1 MALNEQT
8 GEVEADGHVR
18 IESGDQIWVGEHIRY
33 NFKTHQMQSEEFRTG
48 KPPVFAAGRELEGNT
63 TNRTYDARHLFI
75 TTDDIS
81 NPATRVRASR
91 VKIVP
96 GKYIEMWNAV
106 LYVDGVPMFYFP
118 YYKRNLGER
127 ANNFNFVPGYRTA
140 YGPYLLNTYTWF
152 LGDHTDGQIHLD
164 YRERR
169 GVGAGPDL
177 HLQLGRWGDF
187 AFKYYYLHD
196 DDSGTSISTNS
207 FDNLGT
213 IPENRQRFNFTW
225 QATPFTNLNVKALVN
240 YQSDP
245 LVLHDFFEGDYTE
258 NPQPNTFVE
267 ANKYWENWSLDARN
281 HAAHQQF
288 LRPGRAAAGRETH
301 RLPPAGI

>member
-1 MALNEQT
+1 MQTACGPAPTGIYVKYGDSFLIADSGTLNEQT

-91 VKIVP
+91 VRIVP

-106 LYVDGVPMFYFP
+106 LYVDGVPTFYFP

-127 ANNFNFVPGYRTA
+127 ANNFNFVPGDRTA

-164 YRERR
+164 YYETPRR
-169 GVGAGPDL
+169 GGGAGFAL
-177 HLQLGRWGDF
+177 AAWSLGR
-187 AFKYYYLHD
+187 LR
-196 DDSGTSISTNS
+196 SSSIIT
-207 FDNLGT
+207 FT
-213 IPENRQRFNFTW
+213 TMIPAPASARTALTTW
-225 QATPFTNLNVKALVN
+225 D
-240 YQSDP
+240 QSP
-245 LVLHDFFEGDYTE
+245 KTGSVLI
-258 NPQPNTFVE
+258 
-267 ANKYWENWSLDARN
+267 L
-281 HAAHQQF
+281 
-288 LRPGRAAAGRETH
+288 PGRRP
-301 RLPPAGI
+301 RSPI